1 MGQYVWSTEGKMCVK
16 KADRIYVMPE
26 AAKKKMQQA
35 KKKKSKTCINSWRK

>member
-1 MGQYVWSTEGKMCVK
+1 MFGQRREKCVSK

-35 KKKKSKTCINSWRK
+35 KKR